1 MLGFRNN
8 WWTAIRKSKLAS
20 RSRGQLR
27 SAGYRI
33 LVLVP
38 FAAIVVASSF
48 SSAFADVVPGDVIT
62 RENMDKLGDLVS
74 PGIRWCVERGL
85 KLKIVPYR
93 KIEWN
98 REYREATEK
107 YSAQVRLSADGR
119 RLEHYVA
126 GLPFPNLD
134 PNDPQIALKIMWNY
148 DYKPFVTDDSD
159 LRNFDADTG
168 PLNKD
173 AGMTVERHYLLD
185 HFRTLFYNGRLIV
198 DLKPELPNPEG
209 VRYKASMHPILEPF
223 DLKGVGLTTIRYLDP
238 DRQDDTWLYMP
249 SLRRV
254 RRLSSAQRSDALFGQ
269 DTDVDSYG
277 GYAGQI
283 PWFEW
288 KFLGE
293 KEVLGSFHSEN
304 FPVRYCDGPGDFVFC
319 DAWEKRKVWVV
330 EGKPKMPQYAYGKRL
345 LFIDK
350 ETFLIVFT
358 DIFDRTGQLWKVWIN
373 QFAFRKQILPNGIE
387 YADEMPFGP
396 SITMVDVQLNH
407 ATRAALPSPKYPGE
421 QGWYFNQ
428 GEKTGLTEEFFTIGH
443 LIESAH

>member
-20 RSRGQLR
+20 RSRGQLG

-48 SSAFADVVPGDVIT
+48 SSAFADVVPGEVIT

-107 YSAQVRLSADGR
+107 YSAQVRLSADG

-198 DLKPELPNPEG
+198 DPKPELPNPEG

-330 EGKPKMPQYAYGKRL
+330 EGKPTMPQLCLRQEATLHRQGNILNCIHRHL
-345 LFIDK
+345 RS
-350 ETFLIVFT
+350 
-358 DIFDRTGQLWKVWIN
+358 DRSVVESLDQSVRIPQTN
-373 QFAFRKQILPNGIE
+373 P
-387 YADEMPFGP
+387 
-396 SITMVDVQLNH
+396 
-407 ATRAALPSPKYPGE
+407 
-421 QGWYFNQ
+421 
-428 GEKTGLTEEFFTIGH
+428 TERYRVRR
-443 LIESAH
+443 